1 MDSLTQGLLGAATF
15 AVVKNKE
22 IGKKSLLIGA
32 IAGTIPDLDVLLSPL
47 FNDIEFLTVH
57 RSFSHSIG
65 FALLLSLLLGELFY
79 RLYNQKFSRHKW
91 NLAFFLAIFT
101 HSLLDWCTTYGTKLI
116 SPFDDHLFSLNSI
129 HVFEPIYTGIL
140 LLGVIIHLARNKSS
154 KILRNTLVLSTFYLV
169 FGIISKNHAYYHFKT
184 QLDREQ
190 IAYEDILVSPTPL
203 NSFLWHG
210 IAKTEDGYHFSTYSI
225 FDGKKDVNFKFVKS
239 NNEIIDQIQNN
250 RLIKYYLD
258 YTQNYPLIELD
269 EKGNAKIYAIK
280 YGPINYFGNPEF
292 VYPLTFNLNDLRED
306 NIKID
311 YGGTQRGPVKNYKNL
326 VRRIFGT

>member
-65 FALLLSLLLGELFY
+65 FAVLLSLLLGELFH
-79 RLYNQKFSRHKW
+79 RLYNQKYSRHKW

-116 SPFDDHLFSLNSI
+116 SPFNDHLFSLNSI

-140 LLGVIIHLARNKSS
+140 LVGVLFHIAKNNSN
-154 KILRNTLVLSTFYLV
+154 KILRNALLLSTCYLV
-169 FGIISKNHAYYHFKT
+169 FGVISKNHAFYHFKT
-184 QLDREQ
+184 KLEKDQ
-190 IAYEDILVSPTPL
+190 IAYENILVSPTPL

-225 FDGKKDVNFKFVKS
+225 FDGTNDVNFKFIKS
-239 NNEIIDQIQNN
+239 NNEIIDHIQNN

-258 YTQNYPLIELD
+258 YTQDYPLIELD
-269 EKGNAKIYAIK
+269 LKGNAKIYAIK

-292 VYPLTFNLNDLRED
+292 VYPLTFNINDLSED

-311 YGGTQRGPVKNYKNL
+311 YEGTQRGPVKNYRNL
-326 VRRIFGT
+326 MKRIFGS